1 MRCHLHLTTFWQDF
15 WALQISHSNYISW
28 CFAPWQRLQQL
39 AAFTTSSS
47 DYLQNRAT
55 GLNKQVS
62 CKEPDTW
69 PSWGRFAQLRQHK
82 AVTKPAQTAVG
93 GFPWRKRIPEWQR
106 ATKATPTQS
115 HSLVPRNPWQ
125 LGRHNGARS
134 TCYHSERP
142 EGCSIGAMNGKRS
155 TQYLWEPFWEHTET
169 CLHHLPS
176 SAGGAPWECLLEA
189 LPGQSQQLK
198 PLQECLC
205 LLTFVCLEIWGEGRR
220 KPGGPQGEGSWKQR
234 QVSHPSQCGPIGSTS
249 DVSLLLEICS
259 HLLWKE
265 IL

>member
-1 MRCHLHLTTFWQDF
+1 MRCHLHLTTFWQNSQ
-15 WALQISHSNYISW
+15 ALQVSHSNYISRY
-28 CFAPWQRLQQL
+28 FAPWQRLQQL

-47 DYLQNRAT
+47 DYLQNGAT
-55 GLNKQVS
+55 GLNKQVTR
-62 CKEPDTW
+62 KEPDTW
-69 PSWGRFAQLRQHK
+69 PSWGRFAQLQQHK

-142 EGCSIGAMNGKRS
+142 KGCSIGQWMAKGAPSIFGSPFAS
-155 TQYLWEPFWEHTET
+155 TQRPAFITSHPQPEVHRGNVCSSTATAEAETQALHVWLWF
-169 CLHHLPS
+169 
-176 SAGGAPWECLLEA
+176 
-189 LPGQSQQLK
+189 
-198 PLQECLC
+198 
-205 LLTFVCLEIWGEGRR
+205 LTSVCVEMGSEGRR
-220 KPGGPQGEGSWKQR
+220 KPGALHGEASWKQK
-234 QVSHPSQCGPIGSTS
+234 QVSQPSQYGPTGPTS
-249 DVSLLLEICS
+249 DVSPLLEICS
-259 HLLWKE
+259 CLLWKQ